1 MSMRFILVPSE
12 DVIGWQAAG
21 VDSQG
26 RPAKQKIS
34 DGDGCPCRH
43 CQENIGK
50 GDPYLVLAH
59 RPFSGLHAYAET
71 GPIFVHA
78 AACRRA
84 ESGDTLPAIFNSAG
98 YILRGYDNGEIIV
111 YGTGGLLTGQRPFWR
126 IRQLRLSMHD
136 QRRTTVSI
144 GGLNGLAPD
153 HLIKTR

>member
-84 ESGDTLPAIFNSAG
+84 ESGDALPAIFNGAS

-111 YGTGGLLTGQRPFWR
+111 YGTGGVVDRARIIDRAETILENPAVAFIHARSAQNNCFHWR
-126 IRQLRLSMHD
+126 IERAG
-136 QRRTTVSI
+136 T
-144 GGLNGLAPD
+144 
-153 HLIKTR
+153 

>member
-1 MSMRFILVPSE
+1 MSVRFIPILSE

-21 VDSQG
+21 VDSYG
-26 RPAKQKIS
+26 LPTKQKIS
-34 DGDGCPCRH
+34 DGDGFPCRH

-78 AACRRA
+78 AVCRRA

-98 YILRGYDNGEIIV
+98 YILRGYDNGETIV
-111 YGTGGLLTGQRPFWR
+111 YGTGGVVDRAR
-126 IRQLRLSMHD
+126 IIDRAETILEYPAVAFIHARSAQNNCFHCRIE
-136 QRRTTVSI
+136 RAGT
-144 GGLNGLAPD
+144 
-153 HLIKTR
+153 